1 MLRAGGN
8 GSHIAGP
15 RAAQY
20 CYRDVVI
27 LDRFRLDD
35 KVAVVTGA
43 GRGLGAAIALAFAE
57 AGADVV
63 VASRTR
69 SELEAVADGVRG
81 AGRRAHVVVAD
92 LAHPEATAQLADE
105 AVGAFGGLDIVVN
118 NVGGTMPGPLLGTSP
133 KALKDAFTFNVATAH
148 ALTTAA
154 VPLMLEH
161 SGGGAIINITSTM
174 GRLAG
179 RGFVGYGTAKAAL
192 AHYTRLAALDLCP
205 RIRVNAIAPGSILTS
220 ALDVVAANEELRKP
234 MERVTP
240 MRRLGDPVDIAAAAV
255 YLASP
260 ASSYL
265 TGKTLEVDGGITFP
279 NLDLPLPD
287 L

>member
-1 MLRAGGN
+1 M
-8 GSHIAGP
+8 
-15 RAAQY
+15 
-20 CYRDVVI
+20 I

-35 KVAVVTGA
+35 QVAVVTGA
-43 GRGLGAAIALAFAE
+43 GRGLGAAIAVAFAE

-63 VASRTR
+63 IAARTQAQLEEVA
-69 SELEAVADGVRG
+69 AQVAA
-81 AGRRAHVVVAD
+81 AGRKAHIVVAD
-92 LAHPEATAQLADE
+92 LSHPEATAALADE
-105 AVGAFGGLDIVVN
+105 AVKAFGKLDIVVN
-118 NVGGTMPGPLLGTSP
+118 NVGGTMPSPLLNTST
-133 KALKDAFTFNVATAH
+133 KDLKDAFTFNVGTAH
-148 ALTTAA
+148 ALTSAA

-161 SGGGAIINITSTM
+161 SGGGSIINITSTM

-179 RGFVGYGTAKAAL
+179 RAFVAYGTAKAAL

-220 ALDVVAANEELRKP
+220 ALDVVASNDSLREP
-234 MERVTP
+234 MEKVTP

-260 ASSYL
+260 AGGYL
-265 TGKTLEVDGGITFP
+265 TGKTLEVDGGLTYP
-279 NLDLPLPD
+279 NLDLPIPD